1 MFIECSGSR
10 DESKGVAYCSD
21 ICCMYTAKHAMLYK
35 HKVHEG
41 EAVIFYMDIRCGGK
55 RYEEFHRRAVE
66 QEGAIYLRGR
76 VSRVYQ
82 KNGKLMVQGA
92 DTLSGSQV
100 EMEADLVVLA
110 TAVIPRAGAKELAK
124 RLGIGYDGYGF
135 YSEYHPKL
143 RPVETAT
150 AGIYLAGACIGP
162 MDIPAS
168 VAQGSATAGKVLGM
182 FSSDELT
189 REPVVAEVNI
199 STCNACWDCETACPY
214 HAIEREEIK
223 DRSGQVVRQA
233 AKVNEGVCVGCG
245 VCVAACH
252 SKTID
257 LRGYSDAQIY
267 AAICAV

>member
-1 MFIECSGSR
+1 
-10 DESKGVAYCSD
+10 
-21 ICCMYTAKHAMLYK
+21 
-35 HKVHEG
+35 
-41 EAVIFYMDIRCGGK
+41 
-55 RYEEFHRRAVE
+55 
-66 QEGAIYLRGR
+66 GAIYLRGR
-76 VSRVYQ
+76 VSRVYER
-82 KNGKLMVQGA
+82 NGTLMVQGA

-110 TAVIPRAGAKELAK
+110 TAVIPRVGAKDLAK
-124 RLGIGYDGYGF
+124 RLGISYDGYGF

-150 AGIYLAGACIGP
+150 AGIFLAGACIGP
-162 MDIPAS
+162 TDIPAA
-168 VAQGSATAGKVLGM
+168 VAQGSASASKVLAM

-189 REPVVAEVNI
+189 REPIVAEVNI

-223 DRSGQVVRQA
+223 DRSGGILRHVAR
-233 AKVNEGVCVGCG
+233 VNEGVCVGCG